1 MTTQQNNNILE
12 STCSAKDSSI
22 CPESRVQAIQFS
34 KAFQPVRLHLIPA
47 AAGWLAQAAHHAST
61 PRKQE
66 QAQQHTTQAG
76 ASPAARL
83 RKQNQPDS
91 AGFSANRTGPKIT
104 SNNKI

>member
-1 MTTQQNNNILE
+1 MYHRA
-12 STCSAKDSSI
+12 CSAALNT
-22 CPESRVQAIQFS
+22 SR
-34 KAFQPVRLHLIPA
+34 
-47 AAGWLAQAAHHAST
+47 GWLIGPSST

-66 QAQQHTTQAG
+66 QAQQYTTQAG